1 MTGYVSISSCDN
13 YLFSVN
19 TTGSIYTYN
28 GYNNIINIGNVISNS
43 IVGITSV
50 TYMYI
55 YFNFITDSSGNIY
68 TNIYNPYNVSNG
80 IVTQSISISSSF
92 FNIVGITSIIYNN
105 IVYLFITDYNGN
117 IYYSIVTLTLN
128 GNITYNNFTQIPFNN
143 TITNVSSIVDII
155 SAPIINSPGY
165 YYLFLLTNTGIIYY
179 VQPNINLLTNVLN
192 ISTIT
197 GSGNL
202 TNIVSFSSGYINQ
215 NLYLYLTNNTG
226 TCYSQNLIGSPVIIP
241 NQYINTNTV
250 SSISYSNQNLI
261 LLLTTGILSV
271 IYNIQY
277 PSTNCPPPQP
287 SCPPPQPSCPPQP
300 IYQPQPVYPP
310 ICIPPPSCPP
320 SYRRPFYKPS
330 LYFTNNSSCP
340 PSNTT
345 PYCPPSNTTP
355 YCPPPCPL
363 PNITSYCPPNTTPYC
378 PLPCQPTNTTPYC
391 PPNTTPYCPP
401 PCQPTNTTPYCPPPC
416 QPTNTNP
423 YSTSSL
429 SQQYNQII
437 SSINLLQTQVSTNTG
452 NIASNTEQI
461 AINTQD
467 ILNNNADI
475 LTLATNAGDV
485 SELPFILKSNNVSSE
500 PFSSNNMLS
509 TFSDKSSDNLKF
521 IAGEGAGTQV
531 NPYVTTTILTLIKN
545 IQDSIGSNTIIAE
558 NAQTAADNAL
568 QSADN
573 ALQTADNALQTAE
586 KALQT
591 AESGLN
597 TSGAAITEIN
607 NINKVLAK
615 SIIKEKKDFK
625 LLNCK
630 ITSIESLLNNCNY
643 KQKKCDYDS
652 DSESSYSS
660 DSSNTSLSINYD
672 IFSDYPT
679 PKCKKNKKKCNNYYS
694 HQYCPP
700 QTCLPQTCLPQTCPC
715 PEKIYVLKYT
725 PLQKKVCNYVKSINP
740 YMCNS

>member
-43 IVGITSV
+43 IVGITSI

-287 SCPPPQPSCPPQP
+287 SCPPQPVYQP
-300 IYQPQPVYPP
+300 VCIPQPVYSP

-363 PNITSYCPPNTTPYC
+363 PNIT
-378 PLPCQPTNTTPYC
+378 PYC

-401 PCQPTNTTPYCPPPC
+401 PCQPTNTTPYYPPPC

-467 ILNNNADI
+467 ILNNNTDI

-573 ALQTADNALQTAE
+573 ALQTAE

-679 PKCKKNKKKCNNYYS
+679 PKRKKNKKKCNNYYS
-694 HQYCPP
+694 HQYCP
-700 QTCLPQTCLPQTCPC
+700 PQTCLPQTCPC

>member
-1 MTGYVSISSCDN
+1 
-13 YLFSVN
+13 
-19 TTGSIYTYN
+19 
-28 GYNNIINIGNVISNS
+28 
-43 IVGITSV
+43 
-50 TYMYI
+50 MYI

-287 SCPPPQPSCPPQP
+287 SCPPQPVYQP
-300 IYQPQPVYPP
+300 VCIPQPVYSP

-363 PNITSYCPPNTTPYC
+363 PNIT
-378 PLPCQPTNTTPYC
+378 PYC

-401 PCQPTNTTPYCPPPC
+401 PCQPTNTTPYYPPPC

-467 ILNNNADI
+467 ILNNNTDI

-573 ALQTADNALQTAE
+573 ALQTAE

-679 PKCKKNKKKCNNYYS
+679 PKRKKNKKKCNNYYS
-694 HQYCPP
+694 HQYCP
-700 QTCLPQTCLPQTCPC
+700 PQTCLPQTCPC